1 MRGKLSAVEVLFPI
15 AGSYEKPQDIGNRS
29 ERLPGSPAN
38 FFRKVINIKSKKRF
52 GNGLL
57 LLTALIW
64 GTAFVFQRVG
74 MESIEPITFNA
85 ARMALATIAIGPV
98 AFLTQR
104 KGQKSS
110 ETRTVEEQKQY
121 KRNTMLGGIC
131 CGCFLSL
138 GSILQQ
144 MGLVYTTAGKAGF
157 ITAMYILLVPIIG
170 CVLFQKKNTWLVW
183 LAVLLGVIGMY
194 FLCISG
200 EFRLSYGDSL
210 VCICAV
216 FFSSHILCC
225 DHFAGRGNPLWISA
239 IQFATA
245 TVISFAVAMIVE
257 EPRVEQLVSA
267 IIPILYCGIVS
278 GGIGYTLQIVAQKY
292 TDPTIAS
299 LLMSMESVFAVI
311 AGAVLLQERMSSR
324 ELSGC
329 VMMFAAVV
337 LVQLPLPKGRQS
349 VRKP

>member
-1 MRGKLSAVEVLFPI
+1 M
-15 AGSYEKPQDIGNRS
+15 
-29 ERLPGSPAN
+29 
-38 FFRKVINIKSKKRF
+38 NIKNKKLL

-74 MESIEPITFNA
+74 MESIEPLTFNA
-85 ARMALATIAIGPV
+85 ARMALATVATGLV

-104 KGQKSS
+104 KGKKMA
-110 ETRTVEEQKQY
+110 ETRTVEEKKQY
-121 KRNTMLGGIC
+121 KRNTIIGGIC

-157 ITAMYILLVPIIG
+157 ITAMYMLLVPIIG
-170 CVLFQKKNTWLVW
+170 FVFFRKKNTWLVW
-183 LAVLLGVIGMY
+183 LSVLLGVAGMY

-210 VCICAV
+210 VCSCAV
-216 FFSSHILCC
+216 FFSCHILCC
-225 DHFAGRGNPLWISA
+225 DYFAGRGNPIWISA
-239 IQFATA
+239 IQFATV
-245 TVISFAVAMIVE
+245 TVISSVAAMIAE
-257 EPRVEQLVSA
+257 EPSVEKLVSA
-267 IIPILYCGIVS
+267 TIPILYCGVVS
-278 GGIGYTLQIVAQKY
+278 GGIGYTLQIVAQKF
-292 TDPTIAS
+292 TEPTIAS
-299 LLMSMESVFAVI
+299 LLMSMESVFAAI
-311 AGAVLLQERMSSR
+311 AGAILLHEHMSIR

-329 VMMFAAVV
+329 VIMLAAII
-337 LVQLPLPKGRQS
+337 LVQIPLPKGRRS

>member
-1 MRGKLSAVEVLFPI
+1 M
-15 AGSYEKPQDIGNRS
+15 
-29 ERLPGSPAN
+29 
-38 FFRKVINIKSKKRF
+38 INIKNKKPL

-85 ARMALATIAIGPV
+85 ARMALATIATGLV

-104 KGQKSS
+104 KGQNSS
-110 ETRTVEEQKQY
+110 ENRTAVEQKQY
-121 KRNTMLGGIC
+121 KRNTIIGGIC

-157 ITAMYILLVPIIG
+157 ITAMYMLLVPIIG
-170 CVLFQKKNTWLVW
+170 FVFFKKKNTWLVW
-183 LAVLLGVIGMY
+183 LSVLLGVVGMY

-200 EFRLSYGDSL
+200 ELRLSYGDAL

-216 FFSSHILCC
+216 FFSCHILCC
-225 DHFAGRGNPLWISA
+225 DHFARRGNPIWISA
-239 IQFATA
+239 IQFATVM
-245 TVISFAVAMIVE
+245 VISFVAAMIAE
-257 EPRVEQLVSA
+257 EPSVAKLVSA
-267 IIPILYCGIVS
+267 TIPIIYCGIVS

-311 AGAVLLQERMSSR
+311 AGAILLHEHMSIR

-329 VMMFAAVV
+329 VIMFAAIV
-337 LVQLPLPKGRQS
+337 LIQIPLPKGRRS
-349 VRKP
+349 VRKS